1 MSAADCTVA
10 RLPGR
15 RFGGPHVREMDK
27 LTIAIANTSTE
38 SMELDRLLWEVLWK
52 PLGLP
57 QDFRGSV
64 KLGGECLELVV
75 KADLRI
81 VGGLAANW
89 IDDSEVGI
97 RHIALR
103 PEVQNQ
109 GMGRRLV
116 MYLISTV
123 SGLGCVRVRTIA
135 RSASVGFFRKL
146 GFAISPG
153 KPPEHPDFESHG
165 ITFVLMEKDVAQTG
179 QGDEVNQVR
188 PT

>member
-1 MSAADCTVA
+1 
-10 RLPGR
+10 
-15 RFGGPHVREMDK
+15 
-27 LTIAIANTSTE
+27 
-38 SMELDRLLWEVLWK
+38 MELDHLLWEVLWK
-52 PLGLP
+52 PLGLSR
-57 QDFRGSV
+57 DFRGSV
-64 KLGGECLELVV
+64 KLDGESLELVV
-75 KADLRI
+75 KADGRI
-81 VGGLAANW
+81 VGGLVANW
-89 IDDSEVGI
+89 IGDSEVEI

-123 SGLGCVRVRTIA
+123 SGQGCVRIRTIA
-135 RSASVGFFRKL
+135 RSTSVGFFRKL
-146 GFAISPG
+146 GFTISPG

-179 QGDEVNQVR
+179 QGDAVNHAR